1 MTSSLPRTKAGQY
14 IDGRMNPSSSQP
26 PYPHSSTA
34 TPPGGVAAQGPPDD
48 ALLLR
53 RMAGGDEQALGVFY
67 DRWQPLVHG
76 VVLRILRQR
85 DDVADVVEEA
95 FWQAWRQA
103 GRFEMGRGTVQTWLL
118 TIARSRALD
127 KVRAL
132 KRLREEP
139 IEGESGDLV
148 VQLAADGDPSMNAE
162 AAERRTFVIA
172 ALADLP
178 AEQREA
184 LELGYFAG
192 LSQTEIAERTGQPLG
207 TIKTRMRLAMQKL
220 RGRLLVLREEAR

>member
-1 MTSSLPRTKAGQY
+1 MKAGLY
-14 IDGRMNPSSSQP
+14 ITARMNPSSFQP
-26 PYPHSSTA
+26 PYPNSSTA
-34 TPPGGVAAQGPPDD
+34 SSDGAGVAPDAPDD
-48 ALLLR
+48 AMLLR
-53 RMAGGDEQALGVFY
+53 RMAGGDEHALGTFY

-85 DDVADVVEEA
+85 DDVEDVVEEA

-103 GRFEMGRGTVQTWLL
+103 ARYETSRGSVQTWLL
-118 TIARSRALD
+118 TIARSRSLD
-127 KVRAL
+127 RVRAL

-139 IEGESGDLV
+139 MEGESGELV
-148 VQLAADGDPSMNAE
+148 VQVAADGDPSMNAE
-162 AAERRTFVIA
+162 AAERRTIVSA

-192 LSQTEIAERTGQPLG
+192 LSQSEIAERTGQPLG

-220 RGRLLVLREEAR
+220 KGRLQVLREEAR

>member
-1 MTSSLPRTKAGQY
+1 M
-14 IDGRMNPSSSQP
+14 
-26 PYPHSSTA
+26 
-34 TPPGGVAAQGPPDD
+34 AAQGPPDD

-139 IEGESGDLV
+139 MEGESGDLV

-220 RGRLLVLREEAR
+220 RGRLQVLREEAR

>member
-1 MTSSLPRTKAGQY
+1 
-14 IDGRMNPSSSQP
+14 MNPSPIQP
-26 PYPHSSTA
+26 PYHNSNTA
-34 TPPGGVAAQGPPDD
+34 SPDGGGVALSVPDD
-48 ALLLR
+48 ATLLH
-53 RMAGGDEQALGVFY
+53 RMAEGDEQALGAFY
-67 DRWQPLVHG
+67 DRWQPLVHA
-76 VVLRILRQR
+76 VVLRIVRQR
-85 DDVADVVEEA
+85 DDVEDVVEAA

-103 GRFEMGRGTVQTWLL
+103 GRYERSRGSVQTWLL

-139 IEGESGDLV
+139 IEGENGELV
-148 VQLAADGDPSMNAE
+148 VHLAADGDPSMNAD
-162 AAERRTFVIA
+162 AAERRTIVIA

-220 RGRLLVLREEAR
+220 RGRLQVLREEAL